1 MQAQTLFAA
10 SAIVAALTL
19 AVLMGQW
26 VWVRRAG
33 VRAIERATRTRL
45 FPAEESMALGG
56 ARVDLGPLETFLIRA
71 DLSITPQRMVL
82 LLTIVIAAL
91 AILFVTRGM
100 VELAVTVFFLV
111 IGAVVW
117 WRVRFQRQRRI
128 IHEELP
134 GIIDSALRNL
144 NAGRSLEHSLV
155 VGFDE
160 SSPVFQPLVFRLR
173 NAVESGREYTGLF
186 DDFAK
191 LYNTPALIL
200 VALALRTSSRFGSS
214 IRPVLE
220 QVSSSLRSQQ
230 ELRREFLAATAE
242 TRFTAATF
250 AVLPPGLAAFMVLT
264 NEQYSDIL
272 VNTETGHNLLIMAG
286 VLQLLGIAV
295 IWRMI
300 QGVGRA

>member
-1 MQAQTLFAA
+1 MQAHTLFAA

-19 AVLMGQW
+19 VLLMGQW
-26 VWVRRAG
+26 IWVRRAG
-33 VRAIERATRTRL
+33 VRAIEKATRTRL
-45 FPAEESMALGG
+45 FPAEESMVLGG

-71 DLSITPQRMVL
+71 DLSITPNRMLL

-91 AILFVTRGM
+91 AILFVTRGF

-134 GIIDSALRNL
+134 GIIDSALRNM

-220 QVSSSLRSQQ
+220 QVAASLRSQQ

-272 VNTETGHNLLIMAG
+272 VNTETGHNLLITAG